1 MATGLAKSV
10 DAASVDA
17 AKTLGRGRP
26 ESWFFRTNRSLF
38 LWIHDE
44 RAPRADVM
52 RGTLHGEADA

>member
-1 MATGLAKSV
+1 MATGLAK
-10 DAASVDA
+10 SVDA